1 MYSVG
6 SLSRQRRLPW
16 LAAWPVC
23 ILLAAS
29 SLAGCQKLH
38 RTDMTPLVQAGM
50 YFNNVEQLRQLGV
63 SDGEVAQ
70 LVAMR
75 QAGVTDETCIELFR
89 IAHMRQQLFTDGQAV
104 AGLRGAGLAEN
115 SALELARLNQ
125 LGLWSGEAQALRL
138 SGLSDQVI
146 LAIARRRAAA
156 QPVLSAAKVAEL
168 KNASLSEAQI
178 LADINSGISDEQADR
193 IIAERDYAAGGHSF
207 VRQRRRR

>member
-1 MYSVG
+1 
-6 SLSRQRRLPW
+6 
-16 LAAWPVC
+16 
-23 ILLAAS
+23 LAAS
-29 SLAGCQKLH
+29 SLTGCQKLH

-50 YFNNVEQLRQLGV
+50 YFNNAEQLRQLGV

-89 IAHMRQQLFTDGQAV
+89 IAHMHNQLFSDGQAV
-104 AGLRGAGLAEN
+104 AGLVGAGVQEK
-115 SALELARLNQ
+115 SVLELARLNQ

-146 LAIARRRAAA
+146 LAIARRRAAD
-156 QPVLSAAKVAEL
+156 QPVLSGPKVDAL

-178 LADINSGISDEQADR
+178 LADINSGISDEQADK

-207 VRQRRRR
+207 VRQRGRR